1 MPTCCDNAVDQSPV
15 PPTGTLTIALA
26 GNPNSGKTTI
36 FNALTGLRQKV
47 ANYPGVT
54 VEKKTGR
61 CYLPGDRT
69 ATIIDLPGTYSLISR
84 SPDEQ
89 VAMEVLRGLRPD
101 TPAPDAVIVVVDASN
116 LQRNLYLVSQ
126 LIELGRPMV
135 VALNMMDVA
144 ARRGLDVS
152 PQLLEKELGVPVIPV
167 IGHKRE
173 GIDELKAAVAKAKVA
188 PLPDFPL
195 PEPFKNELVTVGM
208 GLAQLDAHSAGEGVS
223 AAGSASP
230 QLGEAAPPRAWIC
243 TDDRTRHLDRY
254 QALAERL
261 LIGDIAGDLSRVT
274 GNDRVRSLLDSSRSR
289 LSSLGIDPMQADIEA
304 HYRWIETTA
313 GRVTAPVDEL
323 AAMGAPAPA
332 NTLEYETPRKRHL
345 TDRVDAVLI
354 HKVWGLVIFAL
365 IMATLF
371 VTIFWLAAPI
381 MDFIKDGV
389 AALGVLVAK
398 HMGDGP
404 IKDLLKD
411 GIFAGVGAV
420 VVFVPQIAILFFF
433 LAVLE
438 DSGYLARAAFLMD
451 RLLAKVGLH
460 GKSFI
465 PLLSSFACAIPGIMA
480 TRTIEDRKSRLA
492 TILIAPFM
500 SCSARLPVYTL
511 LIGTFFAAA
520 GALVQAGIMLALY
533 ALGIVAAAGTAW
545 VFKRSLLRGPT
556 PAFILELPTYK
567 VPQIGQ
573 VGRQVFNNTWSFLAK
588 AGTTIF
594 CLSVVLWAMTY
605 YPRLPASSAAT
616 VQAHVL
622 DATAL
627 QPIYAHPPSPQGGV
641 EVYLPRDGYRKLELL
656 APALTDAGR
665 ATKPTIDSSALTGAI
680 LTPPEDAKLD
690 TPEARRQWAEQQR
703 GAEIEKLTAQ
713 QVGGQ
718 QIRHSIA
725 GRIGRAM
732 EPVIKPLGYDWKMG
746 VGLVGAFAAREVF
759 VSTMGIIYSVG
770 DPGEET
776 ADLSTAMKNDVRPD
790 GKPVW
795 TPLVAVSLL
804 VWFVLAMQCM
814 STVAVVRR
822 ETNGWR
828 WPLFMILYMNSVAYV
843 VALVVYQI
851 GKHWVA

>member
-1 MPTCCDNAVDQSPV
+1 MSTCCDTTPDRSP
-15 PPTGTLTIALA
+15 TSTLTLALA

-61 CYLPGDRT
+61 CHLP
-69 ATIIDLPGTYSLISR
+69 ATGTDPARWASIIDLPGTYSLISR
-84 SPDEQ
+84 SPDER
-89 VAMEVLRGLRPD
+89 VAMEVLRGLRAD

-126 LIELGRPMV
+126 LIELGRPMI

-152 PQLLEKELGVPVIPV
+152 PELLSKELGVPVIPV

-173 GIDELKAAVAKAKVA
+173 GIDQLKAAIANARVA

-195 PEPFKNELVTVGM
+195 PREFKDELLTVGT
-208 GLAQLDAHSAGEGVS
+208 GLAKLDS
-223 AAGSASP
+223 
-230 QLGEAAPPRAWIC
+230 GEAASTAASSGANKDVPLGIAVPPRAWIC
-243 TDDRTRHLDRY
+243 TDDRSRHLDRY
-254 QALAERL
+254 QAIAERL
-261 LIGDIAGDLSRVT
+261 LIGDTASDLSAVAARDPVS
-274 GNDRVRSLLDSSRSR
+274 SLLASSRSR
-289 LSSLGIDPMQADIEA
+289 LATLGIEPMQADIEA
-304 HYRWIETTA
+304 HYRWIETVSS
-313 GRVTAPVDEL
+313 RVTIPLDEL
-323 AAMGAPAPA
+323 AAMGNPAGPGDV
-332 NTLEYETPRKRHL
+332 LHYESPKRRHL

-354 HKVWGLVIFAL
+354 HKVWGLVIFGL
-365 IMATLF
+365 IMATIF
-371 VTIFWLAAPI
+371 VTIFWLAKPI
-381 MDFIKDGV
+381 MDGLQEGIK
-389 AALGVLVAK
+389 ALGLLVTG
-398 HMGDGP
+398 HLGDGP

-433 LAVLE
+433 LSVLE

-511 LIGTFFAAA
+511 LIGTFFVTA
-520 GALVQAGIMLALY
+520 GAFAQAGIMLALY

-545 VFKRSLLRGPT
+545 IFKRSLLRGPT

-567 VPQIGQ
+567 VPQATQ
-573 VGRQVFNNTWSFLAK
+573 VARQVFNNTWSFLAK

-594 CLSVVLWAMTY
+594 CLSIILWAMTY
-605 YPRLPASSAAT
+605 YPRLPVAQANNVAKVAVDRASEDYRQRLIAQGDGEAAPDEKQIADKA
-616 VQAHVL
+616 V
-622 DATAL
+622 
-627 QPIYAHPPSPQGGV
+627 
-641 EVYLPRDGYRKLELL
+641 
-656 APALTDAGR
+656 
-665 ATKPTIDSSALTGAI
+665 
-680 LTPPEDAKLD
+680 
-690 TPEARRQWAEQQR
+690 
-703 GAEIEKLTAQ
+703 GAE
-713 QVGGQ
+713 

-725 GRIGRAM
+725 GRIGHFM
-732 EPVIKPLGYDWKMG
+732 EPALRPLGYDWKMG

-776 ADLSTAMKNDVRPD
+776 ADLSKAMRADVRD

-814 STVAVVRR
+814 STLAIVRR
-822 ETNGWR
+822 ETGGWG
-828 WPLFMILYMNSVAYV
+828 WPIFMLVYMNALAYV
-843 VALVVYQI
+843 VALGVYQI
-851 GKHWVA
+851 GRIWFV